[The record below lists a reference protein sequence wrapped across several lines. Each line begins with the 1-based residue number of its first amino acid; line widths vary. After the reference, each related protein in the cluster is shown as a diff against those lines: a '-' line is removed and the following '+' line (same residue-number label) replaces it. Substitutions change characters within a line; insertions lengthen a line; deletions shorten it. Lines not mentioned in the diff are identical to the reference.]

1 MKTRNRLRV
10 EPGEPGCVSPRNLFF
25 NRFVAFFVVISAN
38 LRRPTLNVTQACDVL
53 GVHRIESVDSVYHR
67 GTETRRSDQSRSH
80 PSPRLRG
87 SVRDQFFDRDKIP
100 NNNWTYSRFLLI
112 RNWSPGLSSLGAEIE
127 PAMAVLAAV
136 EVATIR
142 VKAKRQNFTVKISH
156 YEHKWHAN
164 AESLKN

>member
-1 MKTRNRLRV
+1 MGSELDHRLRV

-100 NNNWTYSRFLLI
+100 NNNWTYSRFLFLENYMQ
-112 RNWSPGLSSLGAEIE
+112 RVSGLYAKGVSNQCPRSGASASAPWVSPKKECFTPE
-127 PAMAVLAAV
+127 VLH
-136 EVATIR
+136 R
-142 VKAKRQNFTVKISH
+142 SFSISR
-156 YEHKWHAN
+156 
-164 AESLKN
+164 S